1 MVDKTTLVFAFLAAA
16 VLAGLFARFNL
27 MGSFMPSSTEHFMQQ
42 PAGMPLN
49 GAGMGPYDQVSLG
62 GGVSGWAATE
72 GMPVNVTN
80 LPSSMNDPNKLMLLA
95 DNKVDADC
103 CPSAFSNDMGCV
115 CLTPSDQSVVA
126 ARGGNRS

>member
-1 MVDKTTLVFAFLAAA
+1 MNKTTLVFAFLVAA
-16 VLAGLFARFNL
+16 VLAGIFVRFNL
-27 MGSFMPSSTEHFMQQ
+27 GSSFMSSSAEHFMQQ

-49 GAGMGPYDQVSLG
+49 AAGMGPYDQVSME

-80 LPSSMNDPNKLMLLA
+80 LPSSSSDPNQLMLLA
-95 DNKVDADC
+95 DNKVGADC

-115 CLTPSDQSVVA
+115 CLTPSDTSLFA
-126 ARGGNRS
+126 SRGGNRT

>member
-1 MVDKTTLVFAFLAAA
+1 
-16 VLAGLFARFNL
+16 
-27 MGSFMPSSTEHFMQQ
+27 MQQ

-49 GAGMGPYDQVSLG
+49 SAGMGPFDQVSLE

-80 LPSSMNDPNKLMLLA
+80 LPSSSADPNKLMLLA
-95 DNKVDADC
+95 DNKVGADC

-115 CLTPSDQSVVA
+115 CLTPSDQSFFA
-126 ARGGNRS
+126 GRGGNRT